1 MSDTDDRDGT
11 DAGPGGEDVLPA
23 PRPGLSPEDVLRSVL
38 DGLRDNDSP
47 RTDAGIETAFRFLA
61 PEYCR
66 EVGGS
71 LGAFRDHLTDPIN
84 RTLIDYREAKRGRL
98 FTEGDRAREKVV
110 VSDADGDDT
119 TYEFTLREADDGEFA
134 DCWLIDGIELVYVG
148 ESPDHQHMPVVEFD
162 GTDVKCKEGD
172 VLRDVLLRA
181 SGVSPHDSTAEYAN
195 CNGKG
200 LCGTCAVEVLDG
212 EVTGKTAQE
221 KRRLRLPPLGSVDDP
236 DVRLSCQCRVLDDL
250 NVEKHEGTWGQH
262 VEEYAPETVE
272 GDDPLPL
279 SEREYGAAP
288 DDERTDADEEAPRLR
303 SDEARTL
310 LEETDEMLDGE

>member
-1 MSDTDDRDGT
+1 MSDTDDRDRT
-11 DAGPGGEDVLPA
+11 EAGPDGEGTLPA
-23 PRPGLSPEDVLRSVL
+23 PRPGRSPEDVLRSVL
-38 DGLRDNDSP
+38 AELRDDDSP
-47 RTDAGIETAFRFLA
+47 RAGVETAFRFLT
-61 PEYCR
+61 PEYRR

-71 LGAFRDHLTDPIN
+71 LAAFRDHLTDPVN
-84 RTLIDYREAKRGRL
+84 RTLIDFREAKRGRL

-110 VSDADGDDT
+110 VSDADGDET
-119 TYEFTLREADDGEFA
+119 TYEFTLREAADGDVA
-134 DCWLIDGIELVYVG
+134 GCWLIDGIELVYVG
-148 ESPDHQHMPVVEFD
+148 ESPDHQHVPVVEFG
-162 GTDVKCKEGD
+162 GTEVKCKEGD

-212 EVTGKTAQE
+212 DVTEKTAQE

-250 NVEKHEGTWGQH
+250 SVEGHEGTWGRH
-262 VEEYAPETVE
+262 VEEYTPETVE
-272 GDDPLPL
+272 SEDPLPL
-279 SEREYGAAP
+279 SEREYGADP
-288 DDERTDADEEAPRLR
+288 DDERTDTDEGTPRLS

-310 LEETDEMLDGE
+310 LEETDEVLDRE